1 MLPEPIAATIAVTAV
16 LEKLGVRYLIGGSL
30 ASTVHGL
37 VRTTQDSDIIAEMR
51 PEHAEPFIRALE
63 GEFYIDEE
71 SLAVAVAEQASFNI
85 LHRASMFKVDI
96 FVLKE
101 RAFERSEM
109 SRRTSQVISTDPD
122 LSAYVASAEDI
133 ILAKLEWYRLGG
145 DVSERQWRDV
155 LGILKVQGRGL
166 DKAYL
171 GTWASSLGVRDLLD
185 KALQE
190 AGV

>member
-51 PEHAEPFIRALE
+51 PEHIEPFIRALE

-71 SLAVAVAEQASFNI
+71 SLAVAVAGQASFNI

-101 RAFERSEM
+101 RAFEKSEM
-109 SRRTSQVISTDPD
+109 ARRTSQVISTDPEH
-122 LSAYVASAEDI
+122 SVFVASAEDI

-171 GTWASSLGVRDLLD
+171 DTWASSLGIRDLMD

-190 AGV
+190 AGG